1 MGFLNRLSQPRYQPI
16 EVPRPG
22 VDLPYASAPAPDRQ
36 TTKIITDALAT
47 VRANA
52 PPMSANTFDFAL
64 ETVGFTQ
71 SSEELIASGEL
82 ERSLYETMRAVLFDN
97 YTEGC
102 HLAIAEEMSRA
113 GRPHQIERNYAGV
126 YALCRSAATLGSPI
140 DALPGTPQSEWL
152 ALMRYMFD
160 IGYFTIRSTS
170 AD

>member
-16 EVPRPG
+16 VVPRPG
-22 VDLPYASAPAPDRQ
+22 VNPPYASAPAPDRQ

-47 VRANA
+47 VRAKA
-52 PPMSANTFDFAL
+52 RPMPTNTFDFAL

-82 ERSLYETMRAVLFDN
+82 DRSLYETVRSFLFDN
-97 YTEGC
+97 YTEGS

-113 GRPHQIERNYAGV
+113 GRSHQIERNYAGV
-126 YALCRSAATLGSPI
+126 YALCRSSVTSGSPI
-140 DALPGTPQSEWL
+140 HAMPGTPQSEWL
-152 ALMRYMFD
+152 ALTRYMFD